1 MSQMEMKRYITQT
14 FGSVG
19 RQFLMYMTHVGRMVK
34 LTKDALYWIVVAPFR
49 GKGGIRWQS
58 TVQQMI
64 YIGYNSIPIV
74 ATICF
79 FVGLIMAMQAA
90 YQLERF
96 GASIYVADLVGV
108 SMTRELGPLLTA
120 IIVAGR
126 SGSAIAA
133 EIGTMKVNEE
143 IDALR
148 TMGFNPIWF
157 LVVPRFLALLI
168 VLPCLSL
175 MADVLG
181 ILGGFFLAIANL
193 HISFIRYFNQTADA
207 LVMKDLLTG
216 LVKTFFFATIIS
228 QVGAYQGFIVKGGAE
243 GVGKSTTAS
252 VVTSIF
258 LIIIADLVMTMIFYS
273 TL

>member
-1 MSQMEMKRYITQT
+1 MIKLFKQSL
-14 FGSVG
+14 GVLG
-19 RQFLMYMTHVGRMVK
+19 RQFFMYMTHVSRMVQ
-34 LTKDALYWIVVAPFR
+34 LTRDALYWTVVAPLR
-49 GKGGIRWQS
+49 GKGGLRWKS
-58 TVQQMI
+58 TIHQMVL
-64 YIGYNSIPIV
+64 IGVNSIPIV

-148 TMGFNPIWF
+148 TMGFNPVWF
-157 LVVPRFLALLI
+157 LVVPRFLALLL
-168 VLPCLSL
+168 VLPCLTL
-175 MADVLG
+175 MADLVG
-181 ILGGFFLAIANL
+181 ILGGFFLAVFNL
-193 HISFIRYFNQTADA
+193 NISFIRYFNQTADA
-207 LVMKDLLTG
+207 LVMKDLITG
-216 LVKTFFFATIIS
+216 LVKTVFFATIIA

-243 GVGKSTTAS
+243 GVGKSTTTS

-258 LIIIADLVMTMIFYS
+258 LIIVADLITTMIFYS

>member
-1 MSQMEMKRYITQT
+1 MNIFKNA
-14 FGSVG
+14 FGSIG
-19 RQFLMYMTHVGRMVK
+19 RGFFVLLTHIARMMN
-34 LTKDALYWIVVAPFR
+34 LTKEALYWTIIAPLQ
-49 GKGGIRWQS
+49 GKGGVRWKA
-58 TVQQMI
+58 TIDQMVL
-64 YIGYNSIPIV
+64 IGYNSIPIV

-143 IDALR
+143 IDALQ
-148 TMGFNPIWF
+148 TMGFNPVRF
-157 LVVPRFLALLI
+157 LVVPKLLALLI
-168 VLPCLSL
+168 VLPCLAL
-175 MADVLG
+175 IADLVG
-181 ILGGFFLAIANL
+181 ILGGFFLAIFNL
-193 HISFIRYFNQTADA
+193 NISFIRYFNQTADA
-207 LVMKDLLTG
+207 LVMKDLITG
-216 LVKTFFFATIIS
+216 LVKTFFFATIIA
-228 QVGAYQGFIVKGGAE
+228 QVGSYQGFIVKGGAE
-243 GVGKSTTAS
+243 GVGKSTTNS

-258 LIIIADLVMTMIFYS
+258 LIIIADLITTMIFYS

>member
-1 MSQMEMKRYITQT
+1 MNLILKS
-14 FGSVG
+14 FGFVG
-19 RQFLMYMTHVGRMVK
+19 RLFLMSMTHISRMVM
-34 LTKDALYWIVVAPFR
+34 LTKDALYWSLIGPVR
-49 GKGGIRWQS
+49 GKGGIRWK
-58 TVQQMI
+58 TTIEQMVL
-64 YIGYNSIPIV
+64 IGYNSIPIV

-148 TMGFNPIWF
+148 TMGFNPIQF
-157 LVVPRFLALLI
+157 LVVPRLLALLI
-168 VLPCLSL
+168 MLPCLSL
-175 MADVLG
+175 IADLVG
-181 ILGGFFLAIANL
+181 ILGGFFLAVFNL
-193 HISFIRYFNQTADA
+193 NISFIRYFNQTAEA
-207 LVMKDLLTG
+207 LVMKDIITG
-216 LVKTFFFATIIS
+216 LVKTFFFATIIA

-252 VVTSIF
+252 VVMSIF
-258 LIIIADLVMTMIFYS
+258 LIIIADLITTMIFYS

>member
-1 MSQMEMKRYITQT
+1 MNIIKNT
-14 FGSVG
+14 FGSMG
-19 RQFLMYMTHVGRMVK
+19 RYFFITMTHIARMVA
-34 LTKDALYWIVVAPFR
+34 LTKNALYWTFVAPVK
-49 GKGGIRWQS
+49 GKGGVRWKA
-58 TVQQMI
+58 TINQMVL
-64 YIGYNSIPIV
+64 IGYNAIPIV

-143 IDALR
+143 IDALQ
-148 TMGFNPIWF
+148 TMGFNPVRF
-157 LVVPRFLALLI
+157 LVVPKLLALLV
-168 VLPCLSL
+168 VLPCLVL
-175 MADVLG
+175 IADLVG
-181 ILGGFFLAIANL
+181 ILGGFFLAIFNL
-193 HISFIRYFNQTADA
+193 DISFIRYFNQTAEA
-207 LVMKDLLTG
+207 LVMKDLITG
-216 LVKTFFFATIIS
+216 LVKTFFFATIIA
-228 QVGAYQGFIVKGGAE
+228 QVGSYQGLIVEGGAE
-243 GVGKSTTAS
+243 GVGKSTTSS

-258 LIIIADLVMTMIFYS
+258 LIIIADLITTMIFYS